1 MASTSGALSS
11 RAHLIVGF
19 ALGGVA
25 LVALA
30 DVAPE
35 AAIGLASV
43 LALGVALTHAS
54 EIQQLS
60 NAFITA
66 TGHQPVK

>member
-1 MASTSGALSS
+1 MASTSLSS
-11 RAHLIVGF
+11 RAHLIIGF
-19 ALGGVA
+19 AVAGVA

-30 DVAPE
+30 DVAPD
-35 AAIGLASV
+35 AAIGLAAV
-43 LALGVALTHAS
+43 VALGVALTHAN